1 MKRPVRRLISWLLYG
16 GSYTLR
22 DYESRILNFVR
33 ASLRPEDQ
41 SALDLQLDD
50 LDHLK
55 RAHQGRM
62 VTFFY
67 LSPKTV
73 PKLSND
79 TPDNDL
85 AWVSVTSSGISLR
98 VRVTSHRGLFSS
110 LEFSRSPTELKDKTL
125 NLAFTR
131 RRSKDPDLAEMIDRE
146 EHGPS

>member
-1 MKRPVRRLISWLLYG
+1 MKRPVRRLVSWLLYG

-50 LDHLK
+50 LDQLK

-73 PKLSND
+73 PKLSNIVWGRFLLLCMPHPKTLEMPHAAD
-79 TPDNDL
+79 
-85 AWVSVTSSGISLR
+85 
-98 VRVTSHRGLFSS
+98 
-110 LEFSRSPTELKDKTL
+110 LEFHASRLQR
-125 NLAFTR
+125 F
-131 RRSKDPDLAEMIDRE
+131 SKGAKP
-146 EHGPS
+146 